1 MTAGAPGAR
10 AAASTPKTFL
20 DSAVMKLIWRRGSF
34 VSLLAIRRRTCPSSG
49 APLSSLGKET
59 SKRWPESLAVAA
71 CERIAESRRIVHGRI
86 LLGIGVLGRRQTL
99 AASAARGQGSRM
111 GKRLLL
117 RSNFTFQLRAR
128 SFAPP
133 ERRLRSG

>member
-10 AAASTPKTFL
+10 ASTSTPKTCW
-20 DSAVMKLIWRRGSF
+20 DSAVMKLIWKRGSF

-99 AASAARGQGSRM
+99 AASAARSGGETLSDQSLPGDRN
-111 GKRLLL
+111 L
-117 RSNFTFQLRAR
+117 RSPCN
-128 SFAPP
+128 
-133 ERRLRSG
+133 EVHVD